1 MIDEASTSDRPAPGA
16 WADSYRRL
24 VGMAPE
30 DLAAVDLEVLAV
42 AAYLCGDDEVS
53 ANAWEAA
60 YGRYL
65 DAGQNADAARCS
77 VWLALTL
84 MLNGRLAHANGWLS
98 RAGGAI
104 GDEPECAASGY
115 LLIPDLLGALAAGD
129 TDRATGL
136 AIQAAEI
143 GASFGDSDLVAL
155 ATLSHGQA
163 LIACGDTASG
173 VAKLDE
179 VMLSVEAG
187 QVGPI
192 ASGIVYCAV
201 ILECMQVFDVA
212 RASEWTAALDS
223 WCQAQPEL
231 VPYRGQCLV
240 HVSQLR
246 QAAGDWP
253 EAVAA
258 AALALDRLSDPP
270 QPALGLAYYQEAEL
284 LRVLGST
291 DAAADGYARASRAG
305 FEPLPGLALLLLDR
319 GEVAAASASIGRAL
333 RQESLPNRRAALLFA
348 ALEIH
353 RASGEHEAAAAA
365 ATELEEIAAGSTA
378 EVIWAMAKQ
387 AGGAMRLDGGDV
399 SGALIELRAATSQWQ
414 QLAMPYEAARTGVL
428 IGLGCAALGDTST
441 AALEFDNAAATFASL
456 GAESDLA
463 RLRPLID
470 GLLGTRSP
478 IERSGATL
486 TRRELEVL
494 AQVAAG
500 QTNPQ
505 IAEELGISR
514 HTVRRHLENIFTK
527 LGVNSRTAATAYAY
541 EHQLL

>member
-1 MIDEASTSDRPAPGA
+1 MVDKASIGDRLAPSA
-16 WADSYRRL
+16 WADSYRLL
-24 VGMAPE
+24 VGLALE
-30 DLAAVDLEVLAV
+30 ELAAADLEVLAV
-42 AAYLCGDDEVS
+42 AAYLRGDDEVS
-53 ANAWEAA
+53 VDAWEAA

-65 DAGQNADAARCS
+65 EVGENAEAARCAC
-77 VWLALTL
+77 WLALTL
-84 MLNGRLAHANGWLS
+84 MLNGRMAHASGWLS
-98 RAGGAI
+98 RAESAI
-104 GDEPECAASGY
+104 GDKTECAASGY
-115 LLIPDLLGALAAGD
+115 LLIPELLGALAAGD
-129 TDRATGL
+129 ADRATGL
-136 AIQAAEI
+136 AVQAGEI
-143 GASFGDSDLVAL
+143 GASFGDPDLVAL

-163 LIACGDTASG
+163 LIARGDTASG
-173 VAKLDE
+173 VAKLDD

-187 QVGPI
+187 DVGPI

-246 QAAGDWP
+246 QAAGDWE

-258 AALALDRLSDPP
+258 AALALDRLSNPP

-291 DAAADGYARASRAG
+291 DAAAEGYARASRAG
-305 FEPLPGLALLLLDR
+305 YEPLPGLALLSLDR
-319 GEVAAASASIGRAL
+319 GEVAAASAIIMRGL
-333 RQESLPNRRAALLFA
+333 REACLPTRRAALLPA
-348 ALEIH
+348 AVEIH
-353 RASGEHEAAAAA
+353 RAAGDREAAAAA
-365 ATELEEIAAGSTA
+365 AAELDEIAAGSTS
-378 EVIWAMAKQ
+378 EVIWALAKQ
-387 AGGAMRLDGGDV
+387 ASGAVRLDGGDI
-399 SGALIELRAATSQWQ
+399 SGALAELRAATSRWQ
-414 QLAMPYEAARTGVL
+414 KLAMPYEAARTGVL
-428 IGLGCAALGDTST
+428 IGLGCASLGDATT
-441 AALEFDNAAATFASL
+441 ASLEFDNAAATFASL

-470 GLLGTRSP
+470 GLGTRSRT
-478 IERSGATL
+478 EWRGATL

-500 QTNPQ
+500 QTNPE
-505 IAEELGISR
+505 IAEELAISR
-514 HTVRRHLENIFTK
+514 HTVRRHLENIFAK
-527 LGVNSRTAATAYAY
+527 LGVNSRAAATAYAY